1 MNERGFYVY
10 GSFIVHFT
18 AEVLL
23 LPNLENL
30 FQIGNR
36 KCAKIFQAHSDNIGG
51 SLIGKPAF
59 GENICQ
65 RPNAAQFTLGQFSH
79 LADSLFYK

>member
-23 LPNLENL
+23 IPNPENL

-36 KCAKIFQAHSDNIGG
+36 KCAKIFKPHSDDISG
-51 SLIGKPAF
+51 SLIGQPAF
-59 GENICQ
+59 SENIRQ
-65 RPNAAQFTLGQFSH
+65 RPNAAQF
-79 LADSLFYK
+79 